1 MFKLVSVLL
10 ANGFYFF
17 IRGLIIQTI
26 NQILES
32 SDAAHNPDGES
43 VTSAVTSHTC
53 ASVETQKPHR
63 KTRKIQSSSKC
74 RIHDRY
80 SQTEVTMVIQ
90 ASQLTDMPHTSNSP
104 QKIKSISLADL
115 HNAVSNDH
123 IYASSKD

>member
-17 IRGLIIQTI
+17 IRVLIIQTI

-53 ASVETQKPHR
+53 ASVETQKPHG
-63 KTRKIQSSSKC
+63 KTRKMQSSSKC
-74 RIHDRY
+74 KVHDRY
-80 SQTEVTMVIQ
+80 SQVTMVIQ
-90 ASQLTDMPHTSNSP
+90 ASQTDMPRTSNSP

-123 IYASSKD
+123 IYASSKN

>member
-17 IRGLIIQTI
+17 IRVLIIQTI

-80 SQTEVTMVIQ
+80 SQTEVTMMIQ
-90 ASQLTDMPHTSNSP
+90 ASQTDMPHTSNSP